1 MGHRKGRRWKRGEG
15 EGGKG
20 VGEAN
25 GGEGKRGEDVL
36 LLSPPLT
43 KF

>member
-25 GGEGKRGEDVL
+25 GGEGKGVRMYFCCPL
-36 LLSPPLT
+36 L
-43 KF
+43 